1 LPEILTIIP
10 ARGGSKRIPQKNLKS
25 LGDKPLIA
33 WTIAASIA
41 TPGINRTVVSTDSQ
55 QIADVSK
62 LWGAEVPVMRLPE
75 LARDDVHSY
84 YPINQM
90 IKYLELV
97 ENYVP
102 DIVVMLLPTSPLR
115 RNVDILAAINL
126 YQRSGAESVISVCDV
141 CPIQRIRKIDE
152 NGYLQPVVDIDDFN
166 FQTQDVEESYM
177 LNIMDKKYS
186 IDIDTQE
193 DFDIAERLINA

>member
-33 WTIAASIA
+33 WTIVASLA
-41 TPGINRTVVSTDSQ
+41 SPSVTRTVVSTDSQ
-55 QIADVSK
+55 QIADISK
-62 LWGAEVPVMRLPE
+62 LWGAEVPVMRPPE
-75 LARDDVHSY
+75 LARDEIHSY

-90 IKYLELV
+90 LTYLELV

-102 DIVVMLLPTSPLR
+102 DIVVMLLATSPLR
-115 RNVDILAAINL
+115 RNVEIEAAIKL
-126 YQRSGAESVISVCDV
+126 YIESKAESVISVCDV

-177 LNIMDKKYS
+177 LNISRHRTSRNRTCSMAQYMY
-186 IDIDTQE
+186 
-193 DFDIAERLINA
+193 LLPLYW